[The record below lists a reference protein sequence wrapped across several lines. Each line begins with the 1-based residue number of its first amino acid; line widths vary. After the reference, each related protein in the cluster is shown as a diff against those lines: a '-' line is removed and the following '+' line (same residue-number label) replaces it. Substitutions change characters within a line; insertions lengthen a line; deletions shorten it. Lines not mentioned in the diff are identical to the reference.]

1 MAVIRYRLMT
11 RRLST
16 LLLSLASIVGGC
28 RSIGPGAV
36 AADRVD
42 YSRAIADSW
51 KRQTLLNII
60 KLRYSDPPVFVDVGS
75 IVSGYSLE
83 TGLSVTGT
91 ALPYMDGDSVGVQG
105 SGKFTDR
112 PTITYVPMTGIQFVA
127 GLMMPITPE
136 SLLFAIQSGWP
147 ADVMLR
153 LGAASINGLRNEG
166 ATIGSLHAADPRFDR
181 VAELLRS
188 VQASGAMSVRVLP
201 GKAGERGTVLVLR
214 GENIAP
220 EVDAEIKELGTLL
233 GLEPARGEYRVAYGS
248 VNVNGQEIAILT
260 RSLLHVIGTMAA
272 RAELPAADVA
282 QGRAVR
288 GLPPRRTAAGERA
301 PFIRCSPRPPP
312 GGAAFASV
320 SYRGHWFW
328 IDDRDLLAKREFA
341 FIMLLFTLADTG
353 RDPDRPVI
361 TIPAQ

>member
-1 MAVIRYRLMT
+1 MTDAETDLTRPEPRLGMVVAGPT
-11 RRLST
+11 DAEPEST
-16 LLLSLASIVGGC
+16 
-28 RSIGPGAV
+28 
-36 AADRVD
+36 
-42 YSRAIADSW
+42 
-51 KRQTLLNII
+51 
-60 KLRYSDPPVFVDVGS
+60 PP
-75 IVSGYSLE
+75 
-83 TGLSVTGT
+83 
-91 ALPYMDGDSVGVQG
+91 DGVLDSVGVG
-105 SGKFTDR
+105 
-112 PTITYVPMTGIQFVA
+112 P
-127 GLMMPITPE
+127 
-136 SLLFAIQSGWP
+136 WP
-147 ADVMLR
+147 
-153 LGAASINGLRNEG
+153 GPWP
-166 ATIGSLHAADPRFDR
+166 ADPRFDR

-188 VQASGAMSVRVLP
+188 VQSSGAMSVRVLP

-214 GENIAP
+214 GGNIAP
-220 EVDAEIKELGTLL
+220 EVDAQIKELGTLL

-260 RSLLHVIGTMAA
+260 RSLLHVIGTMAS

-282 QGRAVR
+282 QGRASR

-301 PFIRCSPRPPP
+301 PFIRCSSRPPR
-312 GGAAFASV
+312 GDAAFASV